1 MPERCHGVAGQ
12 NELLGLAL
20 GEVLLL
26 ISRTGGFP
34 NSRLYSRLNYEGA
47 FIADATAYRSIIFR
61 SFRRMR
67 RAS

>member
-1 MPERCHGVAGQ
+1 MSGSASFHKVGSLVP
-12 NELLGLAL
+12 
-20 GEVLLL
+20 LL

-47 FIADATAYRSIIFR
+47 FIADATAYHSIIFP
-61 SFRRMR
+61 SFRRML